1 LLAGENRGSGRVL
14 VFTSAGPGDG
24 KTSVASNVAIAAAA
38 TGKRVLLVDADLR
51 RPRIHALFGLQNEA
65 GVAEMLRSETN
76 DVGWPELTRRT
87 KIAGLNVI
95 TAGKPKR
102 GTAQLFYSH
111 KFSTLL
117 ANWRREYDL
126 VLLDTPPA
134 LHITDARVIGVLADG
149 VVLVARAGQTTRE
162 ALLATQ
168 ERFTEDRIRLLGC
181 ILNDWDPSRSR
192 STYPYYLS
200 EETIA

>member
-1 LLAGENRGSGRVL
+1 
-14 VFTSAGPGDG
+14 
-24 KTSVASNVAIAAAA
+24 
-38 TGKRVLLVDADLR
+38 
-51 RPRIHALFGLQNEA
+51 
-65 GVAEMLRSETN
+65 M
-76 DVGWPELTRRT
+76 
-87 KIAGLNVI
+87 
-95 TAGKPKR
+95 
-102 GTAQLFYSH
+102 
-111 KFSTLL
+111 
-117 ANWRREYDL
+117 
-126 VLLDTPPA
+126 
-134 LHITDARVIGVLADG
+134 IGVLADG